1 MIPVDRYAQ
10 ALQPN
15 VRLGVDFG
23 TGTLVIGIIGQD
35 GGGFRTLAF
44 PGWSQ
49 EMPGTGAGGQ
59 IHTVPVLIH
68 YDQDGNWTIGDE
80 VMRAGDSNHLR
91 TARWI
96 RKYLLEESPVRIP
109 TGMDR
114 RITFRDAATD
124 FLATVLARATQ
135 ECPGCSSVVFAIPP
149 DVPEWYTGWLG
160 DLAHAAG
167 ISSWHTLTEPAAI
180 IAGYGLATEAGQVYL
195 IIRWDETDFSV
206 SVVLSEE
213 ASDHGP
219 AGGLRVIGTACD
231 DTGHKA
237 VDAWIVH
244 DVLSR
249 NHMNYMSAKAQRI
262 YDGITGRIGELY
274 GQLAAADEA
283 MIGIEDPLSGTTVP
297 VRVSRDDV
305 DRILMEHGFP
315 SVLDRTIGR
324 AQVAAS
330 SRGCKEQQPVAVLM
344 TGRGC
349 VIPAVRDFIKKQFAG
364 VPVLSDRP
372 VDAVARGAALLLPPA
387 NQPDRIKNDYALRYW
402 DPKSREHRYRFL
414 VRSGAR
420 YPSAGQ
426 VARITISAAYD
437 GQTRLGI
444 PLYEIS
450 TSPDAH
456 APALEL
462 VSDTAGGIRLAGPPE
477 DAGTES
483 RPLFANERTP
493 TLLAAEPP
501 ALKGEPRFELT
512 FTLDREKQ
520 LRVTARDLVTGSL
533 TKKDAPVHRLT

>member
-10 ALQPN
+10 SLQPT

-23 TGTLVIGIIGQD
+23 TGTLVIGITGQD
-35 GGGFRTLAF
+35 GSRYRTLAF

-49 EMPGTGAGGQ
+49 EMPGTGTGGAV
-59 IHTVPVLIH
+59 HTVPVLIH
-68 YDQDGNWTIGDE
+68 YDQDGGQTIGDE
-80 VMRAGDSNHLR
+80 VVRAGNSDHPQ

-109 TGMDR
+109 AGMDR

-124 FLATVLARATQ
+124 FLTAVLAHATR
-135 ECPGCSSVVFAIPP
+135 ECPGCPSVVFAIPP
-149 DVPEWYTGWLG
+149 DLPEWYTGWLG
-160 DLAHAAG
+160 DIAHAAG
-167 ISSWHTLTEPAAI
+167 TSSWHTLTEPAAV

-195 IIRWDETDFSV
+195 IIRWDETDFSASFVMSEV
-206 SVVLSEE
+206 S
-213 ASDHGP
+213 SDHGP
-219 AGGLRVIGTACD
+219 AGGLRVTGTACD
-231 DTGHKA
+231 DTGCKA
-237 VDAWIVH
+237 VDGWIAH
-244 DVLSR
+244 DVLAR
-249 NHMNYMSAKAQRI
+249 NHMNHRGAKAQRI

-283 MIGIEDPLSGTTVP
+283 MIGIGDPFSGTIVP
-297 VRVSRDDV
+297 ARLSRDDV
-305 DRILMEHGFP
+305 SRILTEHSFP
-315 SVLDRTIGR
+315 SVLDRTIDR
-324 AQVAAS
+324 ARAAAS

-349 VIPAVRDFIKKQFAG
+349 VIPAVRELIKKQFAG
-364 VPVLSDRP
+364 VPVLSDHP

-387 NQPDRIKNDYALRYW
+387 NQPDRIKNDYVLRYW
-402 DPKSREHRYRFL
+402 DPKSREHQYRFL

-450 TSPDAH
+450 TSPDTH

-483 RPLFANERTP
+483 RPLLANERTP

-520 LRVTARDLVTGSL
+520 LRVTARDLVTGRL